1 MSVPVCPHERVPLCV
16 SLPAASPSRRAS
28 AGCQRLSAC
37 ACVSAARSPRPQP
50 CRRPHGRPRVEQS
63 REPRS
68 RRWRGG
74 CACTAG
80 TRTRTPARALA
91 RLAPP
96 RAGPAAARTHR
107 VPLSPMV
114 RGGRGEVRGVSAQ
127 AGKSPA
133 DRRGAGQPVPGSCS
147 ASSALR
153 AAAPARSRR
162 AAQRLP
168 RPSRGA
174 GEPGS
179 PAAERGGPAG
189 PVCACVLAAQPAAG
203 QGPGAS
209 GPGGRHSRS
218 TRVLPRV
225 CVCVCVYV
233 RAHAGWVYV
242 RVCEREGAGACAPL
256 CALPNGVRLP
266 GWSGVLVFVQC
277 ACVQARSP
285 AHAGGRVGGS
295 LCVCGGVDAEGAPA
309 TPGRS
314 SRRLP
319 G

>member
-1 MSVPVCPHERVPLCV
+1 
-16 SLPAASPSRRAS
+16 
-28 AGCQRLSAC
+28 
-37 ACVSAARSPRPQP
+37 
-50 CRRPHGRPRVEQS
+50 
-63 REPRS
+63 
-68 RRWRGG
+68 
-74 CACTAG
+74 
-80 TRTRTPARALA
+80 
-91 RLAPP
+91 
-96 RAGPAAARTHR
+96 
-107 VPLSPMV
+107 MV

-209 GPGGRHSRS
+209 GPGGHWLLDGDVLEQDRSRGVASHYWSRS
-218 TRVLPRV
+218 ERTAGWNKGHHYMLGAAGCAQTVTRSRDERGTCKAALPHTGLPRGAQ
-225 CVCVCVYV
+225 YV
-233 RAHAGWVYV
+233 PS
-242 RVCEREGAGACAPL
+242 GATGTRKESARQLFPSRL
-256 CALPNGVRLP
+256 CRGP
-266 GWSGVLVFVQC
+266 G
-277 ACVQARSP
+277 
-285 AHAGGRVGGS
+285 
-295 LCVCGGVDAEGAPA
+295 
-309 TPGRS
+309 
-314 SRRLP
+314 
-319 G
+319 